1 MADQEPAAEKI
12 VCAGRKNRE
21 DVKSMRQFGH
31 LSLFPAPP
39 YSLFHSLFLAD
50 FPMFFRGVG
59 A

>member
-12 VCAGRKNRE
+12 VRAGRKNRE
-21 DVKSMRQFGH
+21 DGKSMRQFGH

-39 YSLFHSLFLAD
+39 CALGHAFLPAD
-50 FPMFFRGVG
+50 FPMFFRGAG